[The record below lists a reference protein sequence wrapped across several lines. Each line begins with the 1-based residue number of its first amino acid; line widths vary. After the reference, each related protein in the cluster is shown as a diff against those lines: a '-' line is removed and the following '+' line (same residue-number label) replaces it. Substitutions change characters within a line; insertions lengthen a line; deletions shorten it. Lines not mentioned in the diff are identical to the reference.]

1 MSNRFQDRKHLE
13 WIRTLPCLICKA
25 GYYSHSKEVQAHH
38 LMKPYDGFR
47 GMGLKANDRN
57 AVPLCM
63 HHHSM
68 LHMKFGDEFQFLW
81 DYQILLVKNG
91 QKNFGKINPGMTI
104 KRTMDYPF
112 KINRIYSCVLTQYG
126 CTIIL

>member
-57 AVPLCM
+57 AIPLCYM
-63 HHHSM
+63 HHSQ
-68 LHMKFGDEFQFLW
+68 LHIKFGDEFQFFANYGLPNTFGQDWAKRLW
-81 DYQILLVKNG
+81 EKKSWDDDVKDN
-91 QKNFGKINPGMTI
+91 
-104 KRTMDYPF
+104 RLPF
-112 KINRIYSCVLTQYG
+112 
-126 CTIIL
+126 

>member
-57 AVPLCM
+57 VIPLCM

-68 LHMKFGDEFQFLW
+68 LHMKFGDEFQFFA
-81 DYQILLVKNG
+81 
-91 QKNFGKINPGMTI
+91 NFGLPNTFGQEWAKKLWENKSWNDDTEDNGL
-104 KRTMDYPF
+104 PF
-112 KINRIYSCVLTQYG
+112 
-126 CTIIL
+126 